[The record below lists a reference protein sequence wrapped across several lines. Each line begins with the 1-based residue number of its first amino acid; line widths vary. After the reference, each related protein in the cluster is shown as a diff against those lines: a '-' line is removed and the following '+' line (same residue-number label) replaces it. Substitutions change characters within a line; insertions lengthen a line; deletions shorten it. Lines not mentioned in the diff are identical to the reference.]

1 MTETEV
7 DFQSTNSEPLGLETR
22 AVSSISH
29 IIVAGRSR
37 FIEACFSEKI
47 SRGIYSERVE
57 EVEITTPSVS
67 LFHG

>member
-7 DFQSTNSEPLGLETR
+7 DFQSTNSEPLGLEG